1 LFGEHLL
8 ARQETGSYPI
18 LDTYRREEM
27 QVKELTERLDWLGHD
42 SFRLAGPPVIYF
54 DPVDLE
60 GQLPPADLVLISHE
74 HHDHCSPDDVAKIR
88 GPSTVVLAGGR
99 AADRLKGARAVKP
112 GERLTVAGVEVET
125 VPAYNVNKFR
135 APGVPFHPPE
145 ANHVGYIVTVG
156 GVRLYFAGDTD
167 QIPEMADIDCDVAL
181 LPVSGTYTMTAE
193 EAAEAARMLKP
204 QIAVPMHYGSR
215 IGGRDDGR
223 RFAASY
229 EGETLIP
236 EKV

>member
-1 LFGEHLL
+1 
-8 ARQETGSYPI
+8 
-18 LDTYRREEM
+18 M
-27 QVKELTERLDWLGHD
+27 KVKDLTDRLYWLGHD
-42 SFRLAGPPVIYF
+42 SFRLEGPPVIYF

-60 GQLPPADLVLISHE
+60 GKPAPADLVLITHE
-74 HHDHCSPDDVAKIR
+74 HHDHCSPEDVSKIR
-88 GPSTVVLAGGR
+88 GPETVVLAGGR
-99 AADRLKGARAVKP
+99 AAEQLPGAQAVKP

-145 ANHVGYIVTVG
+145 ADHVGYVVTVD

-167 QIPEMADIDCDVAL
+167 HIPEMADIDCDVAL

-193 EAAEAARMLKP
+193 EAAEAARVLEP

-215 IGGRDDGR
+215 IGGKDDGQ
-223 RFAASY
+223 RFADLY
-229 EGETLIP
+229 GGKTLIP